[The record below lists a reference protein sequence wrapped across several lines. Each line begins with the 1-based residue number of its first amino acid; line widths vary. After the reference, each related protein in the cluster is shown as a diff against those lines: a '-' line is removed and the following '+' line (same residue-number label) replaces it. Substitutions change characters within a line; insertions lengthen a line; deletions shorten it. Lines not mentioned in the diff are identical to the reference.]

1 MAMKVMITGK
11 NKRIANDVYNHLVT
25 DRDYRVVRCAAN
37 HDDLFDHVPAEMPRV
52 IIICLG
58 NETKDSVKVF
68 NILNECVS
76 LAGVTIMVVANF
88 EDRELFMKYTTLERM
103 FFLSRPVSLY
113 VLYDKLQEIE
123 KKYPDDN
130 NEELLLREFVNPNA
144 LTANARKHILVVD
157 DDVGQLVQIKEHLK
171 EFYDT
176 TLVSNYETAYKVLQK
191 KKVDLILLDYIM
203 PGMDG
208 PTMFKNLKEVPGF
221 EGVPVVFLTGV
232 SEKEVVLK
240 TLIELKP
247 QGYIVKPTKKSELV
261 AKIIDV
267 LG

>member
-1 MAMKVMITGK
+1 MALKVMITGK

-58 NETKDSVKVF
+58 NENRDSVKVF

-76 LAGVTIMVVANF
+76 LAGVTIMVVANL

-130 NEELLLREFVNPNA
+130 NEDKIYLMFRLNKKGVE
-144 LTANARKHILVVD
+144 
-157 DDVGQLVQIKEHLK
+157 KE
-171 EFYDT
+171 
-176 TLVSNYETAYKVLQK
+176 LQK
-191 KKVDLILLDYIM
+191 YTWDPRDI
-203 PGMDG
+203 
-208 PTMFKNLKEVPGF
+208 
-221 EGVPVVFLTGV
+221 
-232 SEKEVVLK
+232 EK
-240 TLIELKP
+240 LKP
-247 QGYIVKPTKKSELV
+247 SRFGKLGVVRLTELIKV
-261 AKIIDV
+261 AKTI
-267 LG
+267 